1 MIGIFLLMAAENVF
15 PPIPS
20 EIVLTCAGFL
30 TTCSKLTKP
39 QAIISATLG
48 SLLGAVILYGLGR
61 ILPVEKLQ
69 KFGFKREEIES
80 ATAWFNKKGKIA
92 VLLCRC
98 VPVVRSLIS
107 LPAGAAR
114 MPMSSFLPLTALGT
128 LAWDAVL
135 ILVGAAA
142 GASWQAAAGK
152 FHYDSAFLLLI
163 AFSLLVTGL
172 PFYYLYKKRKKQ

>member
-114 MPMSSFLPLTALGT
+114 MPMSSFLPLTVLGT

-142 GASWQAAAGK
+142 GASWKAAAGK

-172 PFYYLYKKRKKQ
+172 PFYYLHKKRKKQ

>member
-1 MIGIFLLMAAENVF
+1 MDLALSKEQVMARGLFRQFAEAEVKPLAQEIDETERF
-15 PPIPS
+15 PR
-20 EIVLTCAGFL
+20 ET
-30 TTCSKLTKP
+30 
-39 QAIISATLG
+39 
-48 SLLGAVILYGLGR
+48 
-61 ILPVEKLQ
+61 VEKLQ

-107 LPAGAAR
+107 VPAGAAR
-114 MPMSSFLPLTALGT
+114 MPMSSFLPLTVLGT

-142 GASWQAAAGK
+142 GTSWQAAAGK
-152 FHYDSAFLLLI
+152 FHYDSAFLLLV

-172 PFYYLYKKRKKQ
+172 PFYYLHKKRKKQ